1 MDNVLSDLRCAGC
14 GAPALVDQGDG
25 TVQCDYCGSAY
36 AHPERV
42 CPKCQTIS
50 ELTDLDCPAC
60 GQPLRGLCP
69 SCDALN
75 PLEAQTCRRCGA
87 SLDLLAHVAGRV
99 ATTSA
104 DLIYQ
109 RSAEADALKRREEE
123 ASRARLEQMW
133 QRDHERQ
140 ERLAASRLK
149 QQQQEKILSAVA
161 AILLIVII
169 VGLAIFLLLTRG

>member
-1 MDNVLSDLRCAGC
+1 MDSMLSDLRCAGC
-14 GAPALVDQGDG
+14 GAPALVDKGDG
-25 TVQCDYCGSAY
+25 TVQCDYCSSVY

-42 CPKCQTIS
+42 CPKCQAIS

-69 SCDALN
+69 SCNAPN

-87 SLDLLAHVAGRV
+87 SLDLLASVAGRV

-109 RSAEADALKRREEE
+109 RGAEAEALKRREEQ
-123 ASRARLEQMW
+123 ASRARLEEMW
-133 QRDHERQ
+133 RRDQERQ
-140 ERLAASRLK
+140 QRLAASRLK
-149 QQQQEKILSAVA
+149 QQQQEKILAAIA
-161 AILLIVII
+161 AILLVVII